1 MLIANQKEEYS
12 MLTPVQSKD
21 LVDQYEEYKL
31 MKATARRVTPHQRV
45 NDMTQ
50 ALLAIETE
58 VNLHD
63 CPLTL

>member
-1 MLIANQKEEYS
+1 